1 MATSK
6 CPQCGLVNPLSAST
20 CKRCGTELTAQ
31 SSTDETEAVPT
42 TDNQAE
48 VDKEVENEKD
58 KEKDNEPFGAWGCIQ
73 LIILL
78 VIAGAITGYLGIYIR
93 EYLPSGTYPIIVL
106 IAIFIPAAVVG
117 LIVGGI
123 VLYVINIP
131 VKLLRKK
138 SPDDK
143 A

>member
-1 MATSK
+1 MANSK

-31 SSTDETEAVPT
+31 SSTDETAAAPT
-42 TDNQAE
+42 TENEAE
-48 VDKEVENEKD
+48 ADKEKD
-58 KEKDNEPFGAWGCIQ
+58 KEKDNEPLGAWGCIQ
-73 LIILL
+73 VIILL
-78 VIAGAITGYLGIYIR
+78 VIAGSITGYLGIYIR
-93 EYLPSGTYPIIVL
+93 EYLPSGTYPVIVL

-123 VLYVINIP
+123 VLYLINIP
-131 VKLLRKK
+131 VKLFRKK